1 MKLQEIKNIDITFF
15 TIVELVGS
23 TCFSCIVNKIPC
35 SIEEYKPYLYDLIRT
50 LLHAA

>member
-1 MKLQEIKNIDITFF
+1 MIIKIIDISFF

-23 TCFSCIVNKIPC
+23 TCFSCIVYKIPC